1 MRATNRTLYIKSV
14 QHIIRSTALAVK
26 SQREFSQSILLKQLN
41 EGFKGVPVLGEIDF
55 LQLQYL
61 LFGLALVIMMLRRP
75 GGLFPERRAARHRPG
90 ESKQ

>member
-1 MRATNRTLYIKSV
+1 MGAAIGAFLLYFV
-14 QHIIRSTALAVK
+14 
-26 SQREFSQSILLKQLN
+26 QSILLKQLN

-75 GGLFPERRAARHRPG
+75 GLFPERRAARHRPG